1 MKTGVGLKLFRIVLI
16 IIGTC
21 SSVAAFEVKGLSV
34 PESFI
39 VDYSTGRYFISNV
52 NGGPTE
58 KNGAGFITRL
68 NPDGSVAELKFIKG
82 GNGVTLNAP
91 KGLLLVGENLYV
103 SDIDHVRGFNK
114 STGRPVADFNLTSF
128 SPRFLNDLAADS
140 QGRIYVTDM
149 GTDRIFTIDPAS
161 GKADVFAEGAELGSP
176 NGLVFLPQS
185 RKFFLVTWGTG
196 RLYNVGLKGGLKP
209 ASREM
214 FANLDGVDF
223 DGEGNIFFSSFT
235 GGKIYRLSP
244 RGEIKTISHGLVTPA
259 DISLDRKKRLILV
272 PSFNGNRAFTLSY

>member
-1 MKTGVGLKLFRIVLI
+1 MKTGVGRKLFRIALV

-21 SSVAAFEVKGLSV
+21 SAAAAFEVKGLSV

-68 NPDGSVAELKFIKG
+68 NPDGSVAELKFIEG
-82 GNGVTLNAP
+82 GKNKVTLNAP
-91 KGLLLVGENLYV
+91 KGLLLLGENLYA

-114 STGRPVADFNLTSF
+114 STGRPTADFNLTSLA
-128 SPRFLNDLAADS
+128 PQFLNDLAADS

-149 GTDRIFTIDPAS
+149 GTDRIFRIDPAS
-161 GKADVFAEGAELGSP
+161 GKANVFAEGAELGSP
-176 NGLVFLPQS
+176 NGLVFLPQG
-185 RKFFLVTWGTG
+185 RFFLVTWGTG
-196 RLYNVGLKGGLKP
+196 RLYSVSLKGGLKP

-223 DGEGNIFFSSFT
+223 DDEGNIFFSSFT

-244 RGEIKTISHGLVTPA
+244 RGEIKTVSHGLVTPA

-272 PSFNGNRAFTLSY
+272 PSFNGNRAFTLNY

>member
-1 MKTGVGLKLFRIVLI
+1 MGAGSKLFLLVSAI
-16 IIGTC
+16 IWTC
-21 SSVAAFEVKGLSV
+21 AAASAFEVQGLAV

-82 GNGVTLNAP
+82 GTGVALNAP
-91 KGLLLVGENLYV
+91 KGLLLLGENLYV

-114 STGRPVADFNLTSF
+114 STGRKSADFNLTSF
-128 SPRFLNDLAADS
+128 SPKFLNDLAADS

-149 GTDRIFTIDPAS
+149 GTNRIFRIDPSS
-161 GKADVFAEGAELGSP
+161 GKADVFAEGEELGSP
-176 NGLVFLPQS
+176 NGLVFLPRG
-185 RKFFLVTWGTG
+185 RKFLLVTWDSG
-196 RLYNVGLKGGLKP
+196 RLYSVDMQGRLKP

-214 FANLDGVDF
+214 AANLDGVDF
-223 DGEGNIFFSSFT
+223 DDAGNIFFSSFS
-235 GGKIYRLSP
+235 GGKIYRMSP
-244 RGEIKTISHGLVTPA
+244 QGKIKTVSRNLVTPA

-272 PSFNGNRAFTLSY
+272 PSFNGNRAFTLNY